1 MASVGRGTMKHVA
14 VALAAALALTLQAL
28 LATWTPPH
36 KPPTAPSDH
45 GAHHAADHGAHA
57 LHDALPGADP
67 SEPTPAS
74 ENHHKFC
81 CILGKKLGTAMGPAP
96 VSLLLPPRRLAAAA
110 APLHRPLVLSVF
122 RTPARPLGAR
132 APPLMS

>member
-1 MASVGRGTMKHVA
+1 MA

-28 LATWTPPH
+28 LATWPPPH
-36 KPPTAPSDH
+36 EPPTAPAEH
-45 GAHHAADHGAHA
+45 GAHHAADPGAHA
-57 LHDALPGADP
+57 HHDALPGADP
-67 SEPTPAS
+67 SEPTPVS

-81 CILGKKLGTAMGPAP
+81 CILGKKLGTAIGPAP

-110 APLHRPLVLSVF
+110 APPHRPLILSVF
-122 RTPARPLGAR
+122 RIPARPLGAR